1 MIATVDKQSAVSV
14 IRAEHS
20 AIRALLELE
29 SEESMTA
36 TGRVRRGLFPG
47 QDSSLTAL
55 LGHLQLWE
63 LIALE
68 ALDSFLRGE
77 KPWICEAVYETADAG
92 AKINLDSDAFKRSW
106 SVQRSIQSWRQ
117 TAACLEVTLEGLS
130 DTQWRL
136 AAPYES
142 DSPEDLGGL
151 MESLL
156 TAPREKPFEHLANH
170 LP

>member
-1 MIATVDKQSAVSV
+1 MIATVDRQSAISV
-14 IRAEHS
+14 LRAEHS
-20 AIRALLELE
+20 AIRTLLAAE
-29 SEESMTA
+29 SEESLSA
-36 TGRVRRGLFPG
+36 AGRVRRGLFPG
-47 QDSSLTAL
+47 QASSLTAL

-68 ALDSFLRGE
+68 ALDSFLLGE
-77 KPWICEAVYETADAG
+77 KPWICEAAYETPEAG
-92 AKINLDSDAFKRSW
+92 AKINLDSDAFKHGW

-117 TAACLEVTLEGLS
+117 TAACLEAALENLS

-136 AAPYES
+136 PAPYES

-151 MESLL
+151 LESLL
-156 TAPREKPFEHLANH
+156 TAPRERPFEHMPNH